1 MEPKKLQVEEEEKM
15 VNERVQ
21 EAELIKQ
28 DCEKDLSKAKPK
40 LKQAE
45 EALNT
50 LDPNDINNI
59 KAMLKPPETVQL
71 VMEAICVMC
80 SVPALAIPNPK
91 NPKEK
96 LMSYWE
102 ASKKFLSDKNFLRR
116 LIEYDKE
123 NISPDIMRR
132 IREKYIA

>member
-1 MEPKKLQVEEEEKM
+1 
-15 VNERVQ
+15 
-21 EAELIKQ
+21 
-28 DCEKDLSKAKPK
+28 
-40 LKQAE
+40 
-45 EALNT
+45 
-50 LDPNDINNI
+50 
-59 KAMLKPPETVQL
+59 MLKPPETVQL

-80 SVPALAIPNPK
+80 NVPALAIPNPK

-132 IREKYIA
+132 IREKYIAQTTIFNPKRVEKASSAAKGLCEWILAMDDYEKVLTVVKPK